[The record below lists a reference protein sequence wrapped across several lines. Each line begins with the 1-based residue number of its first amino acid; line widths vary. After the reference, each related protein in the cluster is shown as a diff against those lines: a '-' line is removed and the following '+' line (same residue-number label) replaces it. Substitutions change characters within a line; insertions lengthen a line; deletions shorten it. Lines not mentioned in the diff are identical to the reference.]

1 MKVKNIMF
9 SGFAAAVLA
18 GACGAADAATYTLA
32 SKDYVTNQ
40 LKTKEHTLTT
50 GDGITITRETDTEGN
65 VTSATISADLS
76 TVTVEGAD
84 GNPVSVSNALTGLT
98 QSVAAVEDK
107 LGDLPD
113 DTTVAGALAGKQ
125 DALENANVL
134 ESITQ
139 DTVDSI
145 GATAGAVADLET
157 TVGDAE
163 SGLVKDVAD
172 LETTV
177 GNAESGLVK
186 DVDDLQASVATKAEA
201 QALTDGLALK
211 EDVANKLKGES
222 VTDADLT
229 AEKYMSALTI
239 SKYVQGKLDGA
250 LDEGGAVT
258 TAVNNA
264 IENAVKNGEVGQA
277 IENAVANKQDKLTS
291 DNAGTNIA
299 ITTDA
304 DGKVTIASTYSYDD
318 TELSNAVD
326 SLETTVAGK
335 ADASAVTALS
345 GTVET
350 LSETVSGLTDAET
363 GIEATYATKAA
374 LQAVSDVADAAQ
386 TETEVKNTIESYG
399 YQTAE
404 QVEATIDAGKYLS
417 DTMTEDGSYLVT
429 KKGDTVSYASVS
441 VIDGQG
447 NVMTLQ

>member
-76 TVTVEGAD
+76 TATVEGAD
-84 GNPVSVSNALTGLT
+84 GTQVLVSEALTDLTESVAGVQESIGDLGTNDDGSAKTVADALDEKQDTLSNA
-98 QSVAAVEDK
+98 D
-107 LGDLPD
+107 
-113 DTTVAGALAGKQ
+113 
-125 DALENANVL
+125 VL

-145 GATAGAVADLET
+145 GETAGAVADLET
-157 TVGDAE
+157 TVGD
-163 SGLVKDVAD
+163 
-172 LETTV
+172 
-177 GNAESGLVK
+177 AESGLVK

-201 QALTDGLALK
+201 QALTEGLALK
-211 EDVANKLKGES
+211 EDVANKLTGES
-222 VTDADLT
+222 VTPADLT

-239 SKYVQGKLDGA
+239 SKYVQGELDGA

-258 TAVNNA
+258 EAVNNA
-264 IENAVKNGEVGQA
+264 IDNAVKNGEVGTA

-299 ITTDA
+299 ISTDA

-318 TELSNAVD
+318 SGLTAAINE
-326 SLETTVAGK
+326 K
-335 ADASAVTALS
+335 ADASAVTTLS

-363 GIEATYATKAA
+363 GIAATYATKEA

-386 TETEVKNTIESYG
+386 TESEVKNTVESYG

-429 KKGDTVSYASVS
+429 KKGDAVSYASVS
-441 VIDGQG
+441 VIDGEG

>member
-65 VTSATISADLS
+65 ITSATISADLS

-84 GNPVSVSNALTGLT
+84 GSQVPVSDALTDLT
-98 QSVAAVEDK
+98 QSVTAVEDK
-107 LGDLPD
+107 LGDLPEN
-113 DTTVAGALAGKQ
+113 TTVADALDEKQ
-125 DALENANVL
+125 DALSNASVL
-134 ESITQ
+134 ESIDQ
-139 DTVDSI
+139 ETVDSI
-145 GATAGAVADLET
+145 GETAGAVA
-157 TVGDAE
+157 G
-163 SGLVKDVAD
+163 

-186 DVDDLQASVATKAEA
+186 DVADLKNDIATKAEA

-211 EDVANKLKGES
+211 ENVANKLTGES
-222 VTDADLT
+222 VTEADLT

-239 SKYVQGKLDGA
+239 SKYVQGELSGA

-258 TAVNNA
+258 KAVEDA
-264 IENAVKNGEVGQA
+264 IDNAVKNGEVGTA
-277 IENAVANKQDKLTS
+277 IEAAVANKQDKLTF
-291 DNAGTNIA
+291 
-299 ITTDA
+299 DA
-304 DGKVTIASTYSYDD
+304 TPTADSANPVTSGGVY
-318 TELSNAVD
+318 
-326 SLETTVAGK
+326 
-335 ADASAVTALS
+335 TALS
-345 GTVET
+345 GKANTSDIPTDYVTDSEFETYQGTVTTALEGKQATIADLET
-350 LSETVSGLTDAET
+350 IKAG
-363 GIEATYATKAA
+363 AA
-374 LQAVSDVADAAQ
+374 LGATALQEIANNSVTEAMLATDVQTSLGAADTAVQPGANVSTLTNDAKYQTESDV
-386 TETEVKNTIESYG
+386 S
-399 YQTAE
+399 
-404 QVEATIDAGKYLS
+404 ATIDAGNYLS

-429 KKGDTVSYASVS
+429 KKGDAVSYASVS